1 MTPNNFR
8 VKSGLTVG
16 TTISG
21 GNTTIAGFANVDG
34 NITSRNLLLQGD
46 NTNAYIRPSN
56 SPSNLY
62 LGANGANYLTIFS
75 NGNFNVGS
83 SLTVTAAASFLSSI
97 AANNTVTI
105 RGLSGEGGQLV
116 FGYGNNL
123 ATTISGQANNTFNL
137 DVVGGDAN
145 NTPVMRLF
153 TVNNDGTA
161 TNIYAIANTGRI
173 HFGSGAAQ
181 TDSTVKVTGS
191 ANVTT
196 TLQVGGV
203 ATFAA
208 NVAMVNNNITRPV
221 LTGYTEHE
229 VANAAVTGTFTMDC
243 GAANFFDLTLT
254 GNTTIS
260 PSNVPPSTR
269 VWSGSIAAKQDAT
282 GGRTITWPAGTKYA
296 GGVAP
301 PATTTA
307 NALDIWS
314 LMTYDGGTSWIVSL
328 SVKGVA

>member
-21 GNTTIAGFANVDG
+21 GNTTITGFANV
-34 NITSRNLLLQGD
+34 TS
-46 NTNAYIRPSN
+46 
-56 SPSNLY
+56 
-62 LGANGANYLTIFS
+62 
-75 NGNFNVGS
+75 
-83 SLTVTAAASFLSSI
+83 
-97 AANNTVTI
+97 
-105 RGLSGEGGQLV
+105 
-116 FGYGNNL
+116 
-123 ATTISGQANNTFNL
+123 
-137 DVVGGDAN
+137 
-145 NTPVMRLF
+145 
-153 TVNNDGTA
+153 
-161 TNIYAIANTGRI
+161 
-173 HFGSGAAQ
+173 
-181 TDSTVKVTGS
+181 
-191 ANVTT
+191 

-203 ATFAA
+203 STLAA
-208 NVAMVNNNITRPV
+208 NLVMANNNITRPV